1 MFGISFVAPRM
12 RRKSSVLAVLSTLAA
27 FSLAAC
33 SGHDVADTSGQSTG
47 QSDPQNSVPADTTGS
62 GGDTAAPG
70 PVVPAG
76 SELAEGAPG
85 QPLGAEGAPQVGSLG
100 FALQS
105 TGPGVKSANLISL
118 DGDWPSWSGQY
129 TGIWFD
135 SSKNQLHIPAPAWP
149 GQIISGVRRFDV
161 PLQANREYSL
171 TLSATDSD
179 AAAMIFLLGYS
190 GELLEITNATTG
202 VTAAWAGARLKDE
215 LRFVA
220 PSGVAGFFIQVQNA
234 WSATSATNLAANL
247 STANEVAD
255 GSVAMQQVSSAQLGS
270 PNFALGDR
278 PLGYDALFFGDEF
291 DGNSLDRSKWCT
303 RYDYGGGPP
312 LQVPDGECTKF
323 NAMGVLDYANASEEQ
338 RYRDFNEWGW
348 PLHVVS
354 DGTIKLLATKSL
366 TTSWYAKY
374 EAAALR
380 GKKVFKPDWQTSYF
394 VTARIKLPDVKG
406 TWPSLWLNP
415 SLEPYGIAQ
424 WPPEI
429 DVFEAP
435 LNRVEETRNSL
446 VQTVQGSGAQWDWNW
461 SNRYWDT
468 DPNYN
473 TQWNTYHGNENLRD
487 RWLVVS
493 AEWTA
498 GHVCFYI
505 DSLKTNCQKYRW
517 ITNGYQEAN
526 PASLLINL
534 AIGGPWAG
542 RYGVEDEKFP
552 TQFELDWVRIYRKGP
567 ANY

>member
-1 MFGISFVAPRM
+1 MIRTISALPFMRLAGISLVA
-12 RRKSSVLAVLSTLAA
+12 LA
-27 FSLAAC
+27 LAAC
-33 SGHDVADTSGQSTG
+33 SDNNSGPIAGDAAPGGVSDGAAGSDTTSASGQ
-47 QSDPQNSVPADTTGS
+47 
-62 GGDTAAPG
+62 G

-76 SELAEGAPG
+76 SEVAEGAPG
-85 QPLGAEGAPQVGSLG
+85 QPLAVGEAPAADSLG
-100 FALQS
+100 FSLQS
-105 TGPGVKSANLISL
+105 LGPGEKSANLISL

-129 TGIWFD
+129 TGIWYNG
-135 SSKNQLHIPAPAWP
+135 STGQLHIPAPAWP
-149 GQIISGVRRFDV
+149 GQIISGVRRFEV
-161 PLQANREYSL
+161 PLEAGKEYALS
-171 TLSATDSD
+171 LSATDDD
-179 AAAMIFLLGYS
+179 AAAMIFLQGYS
-190 GELLEITNATTG
+190 GELMDITNASTG
-202 VTAAWAGARLKDE
+202 VSAAWAGAKLKEE
-215 LRFVA
+215 LRFTA
-220 PSGVAGFFIQVQNA
+220 PNGVAAFFVQVQSA
-234 WSATSATNLAANL
+234 WNTTSATNLAANL
-247 STANEVAD
+247 TTATETATSPVIAQA
-255 GSVAMQQVSSAQLGS
+255 VTTTQLGS
-270 PNFALGDR
+270 TNFALGDR
-278 PLGYDALFFGDEF
+278 PSGYDALFFGDEF

-348 PLHVVS
+348 PLHIVS

-366 TTSWYAKY
+366 TTNWYAKY
-374 EAAALR
+374 ESAAIR

-446 VQTVQGSGAQWDWNW
+446 VQTVQGSGAQWDWDW
-461 SNRYWDT
+461 SSRYWDT

-473 TQWNTYHGNENLRD
+473 TQWNTYHGTENLRD

-526 PASLLINL
+526 PASLLINM

-542 RYGVEDEKFP
+542 RYGIEDEKFP